1 MVDSHKYLVYN
12 NVEDRNI
19 FLSDKDESLIHFA
32 RMIRDENEDDV
43 QVGKG
48 AFDDMTGGDPLASG
62 QWAGQGGGEHGKF
75 CRNLEDLGDD
85 VNGDHNGQD
94 NLGGCGHAHDNAVIR

>member
-32 RMIRDENEDDV
+32 RMIRDENEDDEIV
-43 QVGKG
+43 IMNI
-48 AFDDMTGGDPLASG
+48 DDAI
-62 QWAGQGGGEHGKF
+62 AYINEF
-75 CRNLEDLGDD
+75 CGNLDLQI
-85 VNGDHNGQD
+85 N
-94 NLGGCGHAHDNAVIR
+94 